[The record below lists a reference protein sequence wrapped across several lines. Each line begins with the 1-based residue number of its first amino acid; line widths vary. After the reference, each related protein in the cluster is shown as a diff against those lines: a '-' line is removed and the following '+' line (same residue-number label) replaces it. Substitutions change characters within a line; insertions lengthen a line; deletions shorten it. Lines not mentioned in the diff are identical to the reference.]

1 MPPRK
6 KVESTDVTKAGI
18 AELSFFAC
26 KDLIHEIEVLAKD
39 NDGELTDDQV
49 SALIEAQTQA
59 PAKLLSLCNFLK
71 LMEAHSKTCKERK
84 EEINETQKRTEGV
97 YSRMCAYLATFI
109 EAQGKAYHCGEY
121 ELKTRLSKSVKL
133 VDGFDNPLFCKAETV
148 TVVTPD
154 KKAIKEA
161 LLAGEEVPGAEL
173 VEKLQLSIK

>member
-1 MPPRK
+1 MSPRK
-6 KVESTDVTKAGI
+6 KVESKDITKTGI
-18 AELSFFAC
+18 GELSFFAC
-26 KDLIHEIEVLAKD
+26 DELIHEIEVLAREG
-39 NDGELTDDQV
+39 DGEISDEQM

-71 LMEAHSKTCKERK
+71 MGEAHSDTCKARK
-84 EEINETQKRTEGV
+84 KEINETQKRTEGV
-97 YSRMCAYLATFI
+97 IGRMKAYLAKFI
-109 EAQGKAYHCGEY
+109 EAQGKSFYSGEY

-133 VDGFDNPLFCKAETV
+133 IDGFDNPLFCTTE

-173 VEKLQLSIK
+173 VESLNLSIK